1 MAKLVTA
8 PLETCN
14 YVTQCGKK
22 KKKKKNI
29 LGPER
34 GARKPSALLY
44 ARSSLWTISHDN
56 NKQSTLPIAWL
67 GQWVKLVTNQTTDC
81 KAFNEAPHQQD
92 MARKAEPGKLS

>member
-1 MAKLVTA
+1 MLNTV
-8 PLETCN
+8 E
-14 YVTQCGKK
+14 

-56 NKQSTLPIAWL
+56 NKQSTLPIARF

-81 KAFNEAPHQQD
+81 EAFNEAPHQQD

>member
-22 KKKKKNI
+22 KKSI